1 MKPINKKTL
10 IWIAALGAMVLIA
23 DIILFFA
30 LEAISGTAF
39 GVTAILSAPFAIIP
53 LLFLY
58 APDEMEV
65 IIKGSIL
72 DHDGWLPRTKESTL
86 FEAASALILIITW
99 VIAYATHNLESV
111 APLISTL
118 VAIILLITAYF
129 KRKTMYS
136 FRLTLN
142 MRQILIQARLSRILA
157 VVTALF
163 GMVAVCP
170 GINTSVLPVVYIILA
185 CIICCIGIYLMAK
198 HAKDKDVT
206 QE

>member
-30 LEAISGTAF
+30 LEAINGTAF

-58 APDEMEV
+58 APAEMEV
-65 IIKGSIL
+65 VMKGSIL
-72 DHDGWLPRTKESTL
+72 DKNGWLPRTKESTL

-129 KRKTMYS
+129 KRKTIYS
-136 FRLTLN
+136 FRWTLN
-142 MRQILIQARLSRILA
+142 MRQLVIQARLSRILA

-170 GINTSVLPVVYIILA
+170 EINTKVLPVVYIILA
-185 CIICCIGIYLMAK
+185 SIICCIGLSIMGK
-198 HAKDKDVT
+198 HANDSD
-206 QE
+206 EN